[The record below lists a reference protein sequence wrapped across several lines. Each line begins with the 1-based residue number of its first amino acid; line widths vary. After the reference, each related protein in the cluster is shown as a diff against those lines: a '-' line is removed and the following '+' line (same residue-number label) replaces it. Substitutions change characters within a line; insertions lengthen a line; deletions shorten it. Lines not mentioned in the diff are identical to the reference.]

1 MHIQI
6 YEYINGLLRYD
17 MKQLV
22 KYEWKES
29 SNLSD
34 ANGAVALASI
44 SRFTCCKASS
54 SVTVTIKNQVCKSMP
69 GLQVGLYART
79 FCIVLLYYQE
89 KIISKKEKRYKKKK
103 PQ

>member
-1 MHIQI
+1 
-6 YEYINGLLRYD
+6 

-89 KIISKKEKRYKKKK
+89 KIISKKEKRYKKKNHNNQTVYVTRIK
-103 PQ
+103 LVAKK